1 MGECGFVCVGL
12 FTMSIYSVPKCK
24 VLSRWWNY
32 WLHKRVLF
40 VCSPFHKCKERDVLS
55 VISSTDIIWSTWGRY
70 LCLITVSL
78 SEGHAAPHCSFSA
91 AFHVEYKWNTDRWAF
106 SGLIKDSHLMLLSA
120 TDRLIQ
126 AANTG
131 GSKGLSGKFEAGDG
145 GSQSK
150 RFSADPRLSQGWL
163 MSLEISKGTITKC
176 TTGVLLQTEDITLS
190 KFTFNVVL

>member
-1 MGECGFVCVGL
+1 MNVDLSVLVYLQCL
-12 FTMSIYSVPKCK
+12 FTVSLNARCCQGDEIIGFISVYC
-24 VLSRWWNY
+24 
-32 WLHKRVLF
+32 LF
-40 VCSPFHKCKERDVLS
+40 VHLFHKCKERDVLS